1 MASIRLPYVQAFVDK
16 KTGAVFRYFRRPGSS
31 RVRLPGVP
39 GSVEFMAAYQMAL
52 AAPKVAIGIERSKVG
67 TVGTAIGHYYL
78 SPLYFGV
85 LAPGTQN
92 MRRAI
97 LERFRAEHGD
107 MPIALLPQAFIS
119 LTLSTMRPFAARNW
133 LKALRHLM
141 QFAIAASLRKDDP
154 TQGIKLRQ
162 VKTSGIYT
170 WSERDIAAY
179 EAAHK
184 IGTKAR
190 LALALLIYTAQRR
203 SDVIGMGKQ
212 HINDGVLQVRQQKT
226 GAALA
231 IPVHPD
237 LRAVI
242 DATPSD
248 HLTFL
253 TTKNGKPYGGND
265 FSEQFRAWCDAANLP
280 KECSAHG
287 LRKAACRRLAEAGC
301 SANEIAAISGHVTL
315 SEVQRYTKAAD
326 QARMARNAMA
336 RQAAAANDLATSTVK
351 F

>member
-1 MASIRLPYVQAFVDK
+1 
-16 KTGAVFRYFRRPGSS
+16 
-31 RVRLPGVP
+31 
-39 GSVEFMAAYQMAL
+39 
-52 AAPKVAIGIERSKVG
+52 
-67 TVGTAIGHYYL
+67 
-78 SPLYFGV
+78 
-85 LAPGTQN
+85 

-133 LKALRHLM
+133 LKAIRHLM
-141 QFAIAASLRKDDP
+141 QFAIAAGLRKDDP

-162 VKTSGIYT
+162 VKTNGIYT
-170 WSERDIAAY
+170 WSEQDIAAY
-179 EAAHK
+179 EAAHE

-190 LALALLIYTAQRR
+190 LALALLLYTAQRR

-212 HINDGVLQVRQQKT
+212 HIKDGVLQVRQQKT

-237 LRAVI
+237 LRAII
-242 DATPSD
+242 DATPND

-253 TTKNGKPYGGND
+253 TTKSGKKPYGGND
-265 FSEQFRAWCDAANLP
+265 FSEQFRAWCDVAKLP

-351 F
+351 V